1 MIATCASHV
10 DSRQAI
16 FRRETD
22 GSFTPYFSDHRHM
35 FGGPEGGKRRH
46 FVASRCLDKRIYQ
59 KIHASFEV
67 ERARIAQAIDSDRLS
82 QMVGQLPSE
91 SVNTLAIAQ
100 VSACIAPLPDA
111 RLLKAVYEAITDEGT
126 GASQTGQSLA
136 SLFGEKRSGP
146 HTDVSPRLRSQR
158 TPEALSFY

>member
-1 MIATCASHV
+1 
-10 DSRQAI
+10 
-16 FRRETD
+16 
-22 GSFTPYFSDHRHM
+22 
-35 FGGPEGGKRRH
+35 
-46 FVASRCLDKRIYQ
+46 LDKRIYQ

-67 ERARIAQAIDSDRLS
+67 ERARIVHPIDSERLS

-100 VSACIAPLPDA
+100 VSACIARLPDA

-126 GASQTGQSLA
+126 GGNQTGQNLA
-136 SLFGEKRSGP
+136 SLFGEKGSRP

-158 TPEALSFY
+158 TQGP